1 MPGGGE
7 ALSPAASAYADR
19 GGSPGEALWCK
30 GGQLALAWLLKHPAG
45 IEPVIGSTSATR
57 IAAAVEALA
66 IGYRRDDWY

>member
-1 MPGGGE
+1 MRTE
-7 ALSPAASAYADR
+7 VDR
-19 GGSPGEALWCK
+19 QARRYGCK

-66 IGYRRDDWY
+66 IDYRRDDWY